1 MGHTFSKDMD
11 SVWKWLNRSHWGKLG
26 GSGFNDAMANNMNDS
41 SQLNQ
46 WSSGNPEEMDSSN
59 ESAYWWNR
67 MKNALPNPSLKLP
80 HLHQAEDP
88 SNNQSSYDTALGDDR
103 IGKLS
108 FVHY

>member
-46 WSSGNPEEMDSSN
+46 WSSGNPEEAESSN

-80 HLHQAEDP
+80 HLHQSIFLIYFLKKMKIFRSVFLRLTIP
-88 SNNQSSYDTALGDDR
+88 PCWL
-103 IGKLS
+103 
-108 FVHY
+108 